1 MVAAAAA
8 AAGGACGGGSCMAT
22 WNPMRVGKW
31 VAHHLRTWK
40 SDLPLKSTSSTLRER
55 PVPGH
60 RVLSSVNQ
68 PSLATSIPCAMLPGM
83 ASAIVR
89 AVRNWAAAGEQR
101 RARPLGT
108 AVQRLFSCSDARCN
122 IKVGRA
128 GQHRR

>member
-1 MVAAAAA
+1 
-8 AAGGACGGGSCMAT
+8 
-22 WNPMRVGKW
+22 MRVGQCLLR
-31 VAHHLRTWK
+31 HLRTWK

-89 AVRNWAAAGEQR
+89 AVRNWVAAGEQR
-101 RARPLGT
+101 RARALGT
-108 AVQRLFSCSDARCN
+108 AVQRLFSWSDARCN
-122 IKVGRA
+122 IKEARQATPGDEMHAASQLAVCSSVPS
-128 GQHRR
+128 